1 MAITIQE
8 LTSTDNQIATDRE
21 IIRGSLN
28 EIAEQVRTRLQEAH
42 LNYPVYLAIPNFGL
56 AIIQVGTHLDPSDD
70 DWRHITEIVQEIVSN
85 KLGKVRLTSRDMMCA
100 TTTATMSAVDLT
112 AE

>member
-1 MAITIQE
+1 MTTTIQE

-21 IIRGSLN
+21 IIKGSLN
-28 EIAEQVRTRLQEAH
+28 EIAEELRTRLQEVH
-42 LNYPVYLAIPNFGL
+42 LNYPVYLAIPNSGQ
-56 AIIQVGTHLDPSDD
+56 AIVQAGTHLDPSDD
-70 DWRHITEIVQEIVSN
+70 DWKHITRIVQEIISN